1 MKKQINYLLM
11 LVALAV
17 TGVFTSCSPD
27 DYSLASPAIIPAEL
41 VEGISYTV
49 TPDPNNP
56 NILVC
61 KSDLG
66 AGRNVAWQTPFGL
79 TKGDNVTLQI
89 PFPGEYEV
97 KFGVDTGNG
106 FVWGAPFKFTVSD
119 ICTDFISG
127 ETWEMLAGGVG
138 KSKTWVYDNGQV
150 GCKEGALSYGDPA
163 ANPSLGF
170 HNFVDNWTPG
180 YSENHCSDAA
190 MYDSYMVFDLDNGA
204 NYSWYNS
211 STGETQTGTYSFNEQ
226 SYTVEFVGA
235 ELMHPSTWD
244 QRLLDW
250 RKGFQI
256 VELSENQLRI
266 AYIRIAGT
274 WGGEW
279 VECFNYVSKDYL
291 DNYVVPEPSGIQ
303 IDPALLAALSTEMKY
318 AAWKIDEEVPYD
330 WFTIDGNRKN
340 PSWQTASGYPAA
352 YKPTPDSYSDF
363 NIIFCS
369 PAVNDYKTS
378 SLSGTYTLSDN
389 GLFTLS
395 NGIDNLSLGAGVEL
409 KTGDGNTLQVLA
421 VDVDDV
427 GRVTDLWLGA
437 MEKDMAGK
445 DIEYLGYHFVASYG
459 GGSSLPSFALS
470 INYNNTNSW
479 SAITGPTVY
488 TSGDG
493 VYELSL
499 IGSNQLM
506 DPCVWIDCAKILG
519 KYPNCAIT
527 IMKIVVDGKEIP
539 FVDGDISKDV
549 GDVETTARRYVC
561 NPWGLAACFNGDKTL
576 FLFDSE
582 IKITV
587 DVKYDTGTPFH

>member
-1 MKKQINYLLM
+1 M
-11 LVALAV
+11 LVVLAV

-89 PFPGEYEV
+89 PFSGEYEV

-163 ANPSLGF
+163 ANPALGF
-170 HNFVDNWTPG
+170 HNFVENWTPG

-190 MYDSYMVFDLDNGA
+190 MYDSYMVFDLNNGA

-266 AYIRIAGT
+266 AYIRVAGT

-291 DNYVVPEPSGIQ
+291 DNYVVPEATGIK
-303 IDPALLAALSTEMKY
+303 IDPELLAALSTEMKY

-340 PSWQTASGYPAA
+340 PSWQTASNYPAA

-363 NIIFCS
+363 KLTFCS
-369 PAVNDYKTS
+369 PAVNDYKTT

-395 NGIDNLSLGAGVEL
+395 NGIDNLSLGTGVDL

-421 VDVDDV
+421 VDMDDV

-437 MEKDMAGK
+437 MEKDMVGK

-470 INYNNTNSW
+470 LNYNNTNSW

-499 IGSNQLM
+499 TGSNQLM

-527 IMKIVVDGKEIP
+527 IMKIVVDGNEIP
-539 FVDGDISKDV
+539 FVDGDISKDA

-576 FLFDSE
+576 FLFNSE

>member
-1 MKKQINYLLM
+1 M

-395 NGIDNLSLGAGVEL
+395 NGIDNLSLGAGVEDR
-409 KTGDGNTLQVLA
+409 K
-421 VDVDDV
+421 
-427 GRVTDLWLGA
+427 
-437 MEKDMAGK
+437 
-445 DIEYLGYHFVASYG
+445 S
-459 GGSSLPSFALS
+459 
-470 INYNNTNSW
+470 
-479 SAITGPTVY
+479 
-488 TSGDG
+488 
-493 VYELSL
+493 
-499 IGSNQLM
+499 
-506 DPCVWIDCAKILG
+506 
-519 KYPNCAIT
+519 
-527 IMKIVVDGKEIP
+527 VV
-539 FVDGDISKDV
+539 
-549 GDVETTARRYVC
+549 
-561 NPWGLAACFNGDKTL
+561 
-576 FLFDSE
+576 
-582 IKITV
+582 
-587 DVKYDTGTPFH
+587 